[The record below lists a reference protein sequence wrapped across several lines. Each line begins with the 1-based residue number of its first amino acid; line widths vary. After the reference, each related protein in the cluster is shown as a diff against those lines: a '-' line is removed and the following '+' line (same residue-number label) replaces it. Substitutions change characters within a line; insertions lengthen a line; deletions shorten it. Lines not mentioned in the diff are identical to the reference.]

1 MNYDDVAVVK
11 DSDDACAWMVSV
23 DPHWGDGE
31 GLLVVVV
38 AVAVAVSPA
47 EVFLWDLLFLNLL
60 NAASVQVYEFLHLK
74 SANMKERRKMSGL

>member
-1 MNYDDVAVVK
+1 MPSWSDSSFYMTNVLAAVVCYMNYDDVAVVK

-47 EVFLWDLLFLNLL
+47 EVFL
-60 NAASVQVYEFLHLK
+60 
-74 SANMKERRKMSGL
+74 